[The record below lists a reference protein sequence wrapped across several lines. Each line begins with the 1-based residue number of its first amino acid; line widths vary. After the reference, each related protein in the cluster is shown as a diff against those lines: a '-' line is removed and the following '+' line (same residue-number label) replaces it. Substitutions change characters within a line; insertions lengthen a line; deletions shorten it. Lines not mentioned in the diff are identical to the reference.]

1 MKERAAVA
9 KLQETELKLY
19 IPDLAAL
26 KAKIEAA
33 GATLI
38 APRVF
43 EKNIRFDDDRK
54 SMQATATVLRLRYD
68 TRARLTYKDGEKVHD
83 QYGSTRFEAEVEV
96 SDLETMQIILEKL
109 GYKPTFIYEKYRT
122 TYELEDAEI
131 MLDELPYGT
140 FAEIEGTQD
149 AIKRVVERFDL
160 HGARRYTNS
169 YSVLFWIAQRNR
181 GWAFQD
187 LTFENFEGIALD
199 ADMFA
204 GAV

>member
-1 MKERAAVA
+1 MT

-33 GATLI
+33 GAKLT

-43 EKNIRFDDDRK
+43 EKNIRFDDAEK
-54 SMQATATVLRLRYD
+54 SLQATATILRLRYD
-68 TRARLTYKDGEKVHD
+68 TRSRLTYKAGEKVHD

-96 SDLETMQIILEKL
+96 SDLETMQIILERL
-109 GYKPTFIYEKYRT
+109 GYTPSFIYEKYRA
-122 TYELEDAEI
+122 TYELDGAEI

-140 FAEIEGTQD
+140 FAEIEGAQD
-149 AIKRVVERFDL
+149 AIKRVVERLDL
-160 HGARRYTNS
+160 HGAQRYTNS
-169 YSVLFWIAQRNR
+169 YSVLFWIAQRNK
-181 GWAFQD
+181 GWTFRD
-187 LTFENFEGIALD
+187 LTFDNFKSVTLD